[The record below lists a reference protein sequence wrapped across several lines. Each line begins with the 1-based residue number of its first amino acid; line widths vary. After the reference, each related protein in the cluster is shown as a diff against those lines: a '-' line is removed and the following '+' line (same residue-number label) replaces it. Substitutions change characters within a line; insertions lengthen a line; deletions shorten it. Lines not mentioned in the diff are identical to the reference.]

1 MAEGLLASLDSLLN
15 TSDLSSLVGSQSV
28 ELNGIISSVQEL
40 LNGPTEF
47 ADLQGLIEA
56 VPLPPGLEG
65 IGNLTTNL
73 SGLSLP
79 SDFSASLAPL
89 LTPLTGLSGTLTGGG
104 ASQAAVLFDMVREI
118 IRLITGRVFGGASGM
133 PAGGIEIPQL
143 PDVAEFRSAIAQAQ
157 TVLDG
162 LGPRL
167 DAARIL
173 ELLRSGSAA
182 FDTPLIR
189 WPNLPVIDETM
200 EALQTVA
207 TWQTLPANQLNT
219 HLARTIEMAA
229 ALIDTPRVRV
239 AQPVLDAAQIVT
251 AGANTLATAQ
261 TTLTEVFSTLRP
273 KILTATADPS
283 GTELRRVVATADAL
297 ERLANAVHAQ
307 RSPLARIHHLDEDLT
322 RSLLAVVRAIQP
334 AYDIRPA
341 AEKVQELLDNLPAA
355 PADAFNDVTAAIDDF
370 DLSAITGAL
379 QDVKNAV
386 QAAVDEVNGAKETV
400 RAELEALL
408 SPVETALDNALTA
421 AGFMEIQNALAG
433 LPAEIQSFV
442 DDQLTPVIE
451 PLRQGI
457 EEAVNTVSAAAT
469 TFNPQ
474 TLIAPIREAIEQVA
488 ALLNSDDVRGAFAEV
503 EQVLT
508 EVIQSLE
515 NFDLAAAAD
524 ESISLIGEIEVKVA
538 DIDPASIPDAAKPLI
553 QQAIKVVTD
562 IEFTVEVSDP
572 IVNAIQTAVVE
583 GPQAVL
589 VVLEEGVDEIRS
601 RITQF
606 KPSTVIGDQLDQ
618 PFRELIETLQQFKP
632 SDLLQQLQKTL
643 DGLAARLNVLDVE
656 AIINPLV
663 ELHQTIVAQV
673 EALRPSKLLEPVNA
687 AIAAAIAKVYEV
699 SGIDNIFDGINDVL
713 TYIQS
718 WTGLLADCRDLLAQA
733 ATLFSEPGDATAAV
747 NALVNE
753 AVAKLDGVDLSRLQ
767 TAFNAAGEAVR
778 RIERDAIAGELARA
792 LQNAGQQGVA
802 MLNSDAAQQV
812 KQLIRS
818 FPMAALRAHQ
828 PIPRRRHLI
837 NAMERLLAA
846 ADTLDA
852 ARQPWHE
859 ISPQLLSAAGNLQEA
874 LLDYYKVQQL
884 NGGGVFAQFRNPPA
898 TVAALKEAV
907 RAALVDSLEAPLT
920 TVIMAFQAFSP
931 YIELLA
937 RGFSDILD
945 SVQAKIDLIVG
956 QEGVGGAVNAVE
968 EAANLLRDMDLSPI
982 TGPLDS
988 LYGRIETALNALDP
1002 EPLRAVLSAARD
1014 AIGNLL
1020 QLSTLIDQ
1028 TTITNLDN
1036 TYNAAVAAIGD
1047 LAPSEIIADTLD
1059 PVYEELLADFLPVL
1073 DLPARLRE
1081 LTEAAGRKLGD
1092 EAVREL
1098 VRIEVAFDDML
1109 RAIPLATG
1117 TASAQVSVSVSV
1129 G

>member
-1 MAEGLLASLDSLLN
+1 
-15 TSDLSSLVGSQSV
+15 
-28 ELNGIISSVQEL
+28 
-40 LNGPTEF
+40 
-47 ADLQGLIEA
+47 
-56 VPLPPGLEG
+56 
-65 IGNLTTNL
+65 
-73 SGLSLP
+73 
-79 SDFSASLAPL
+79 
-89 LTPLTGLSGTLTGGG
+89 
-104 ASQAAVLFDMVREI
+104 
-118 IRLITGRVFGGASGM
+118 
-133 PAGGIEIPQL
+133 
-143 PDVAEFRSAIAQAQ
+143 
-157 TVLDG
+157 
-162 LGPRL
+162 
-167 DAARIL
+167 
-173 ELLRSGSAA
+173 
-182 FDTPLIR
+182 
-189 WPNLPVIDETM
+189 
-200 EALQTVA
+200 
-207 TWQTLPANQLNT
+207 
-219 HLARTIEMAA
+219 
-229 ALIDTPRVRV
+229 
-239 AQPVLDAAQIVT
+239 
-251 AGANTLATAQ
+251 
-261 TTLTEVFSTLRP
+261 
-273 KILTATADPS
+273 
-283 GTELRRVVATADAL
+283 
-297 ERLANAVHAQ
+297 
-307 RSPLARIHHLDEDLT
+307 
-322 RSLLAVVRAIQP
+322 
-334 AYDIRPA
+334 
-341 AEKVQELLDNLPAA
+341 
-355 PADAFNDVTAAIDDF
+355 
-370 DLSAITGAL
+370 
-379 QDVKNAV
+379 
-386 QAAVDEVNGAKETV
+386 
-400 RAELEALL
+400 
-408 SPVETALDNALTA
+408 
-421 AGFMEIQNALAG
+421 
-433 LPAEIQSFV
+433 
-442 DDQLTPVIE
+442 
-451 PLRQGI
+451 
-457 EEAVNTVSAAAT
+457 
-469 TFNPQ
+469 
-474 TLIAPIREAIEQVA
+474 
-488 ALLNSDDVRGAFAEV
+488 
-503 EQVLT
+503 
-508 EVIQSLE
+508 
-515 NFDLAAAAD
+515 
-524 ESISLIGEIEVKVA
+524 
-538 DIDPASIPDAAKPLI
+538 
-553 QQAIKVVTD
+553 
-562 IEFTVEVSDP
+562 
-572 IVNAIQTAVVE
+572 
-583 GPQAVL
+583 
-589 VVLEEGVDEIRS
+589 
-601 RITQF
+601 
-606 KPSTVIGDQLDQ
+606 
-618 PFRELIETLQQFKP
+618 LIETLQQFKP